1 MPARLASMD
10 VALPVRLL
18 RALAWTA
25 ALPGRRTRSGL
36 ARGFAALEASRQTK
50 RARIVATNL
59 RLAGLDGRVSVRE
72 ALAHTALTALESLRF
87 WTRAP
92 GDNLRQVVEVV
103 GADHLA
109 AALARGG
116 VLVVAPHQGNWELL
130 VQWLAAQGP
139 FSLLYTRGEGPVG
152 DAFLRL
158 VRERGGVRAVAADTH
173 GMKPLLK
180 ALQRGELVGIT
191 PDQVPLGGGVWAPFF
206 GTPALTMTLIHRLA
220 DRSGATCLLAAAERR
235 ADGRFRI
242 VVEPLAPDP
251 GDASPEVRATALN
264 AAVEAFVRREPAQYQ
279 WTYKR
284 FKGDHP
290 ECGLLNPYWPECY

>member
-1 MPARLASMD
+1 MNAS
-10 VALPVRLL
+10 LPVRLL
-18 RALAWTA
+18 RALAWAA
-25 ALPGRRTRSGL
+25 ALPGRRARRGL
-36 ARGFAALEASRQTK
+36 ARGFAALEAARRTK

-72 ALAHTALTALESLRF
+72 ALGNTMLTALESLRF
-87 WTRAP
+87 WTHPPR
-92 GDNLRQVVEVV
+92 DNLRQIADVV
-103 GADHLA
+103 GAEHLT
-109 AALARGG
+109 AALERGG

-130 VQWLAAQGP
+130 VQWLATQGP

-158 VRERGGVRAVAADTH
+158 ARERGGVRAVPADAH

-191 PDQVPLGGGVWAPFF
+191 PDQVPSGGGVWAPFF

-220 DRSGATCLLAAAERR
+220 DRSGAAQVLAAAERR

-251 GDASPEVRATALN
+251 GDASPEARATALN
-264 AAVEAFVRREPAQYQ
+264 TAVEAFVRRAPAQYQ

-290 ECGLLNPYWPECY
+290 ERGLLNPYWPECY